1 MDNRYSE
8 NQKSWIARNWPWAL
22 PVGCCSGCLV
32 LVLLFIFGVG
42 ATIFGVVNNLVELS
56 PVEEGIERAEDNE
69 RVVEFIGF
77 DIDTDG
83 FPNGKIS
90 ISNDDGE
97 VDFRVPIKG
106 DRGEGALIVKGI
118 RKDKKWIYEDLY
130 VIIKETNERINLLDS
145 EKVLESI

>member
-1 MDNRYSE
+1 MLER
-8 NQKSWIARNWPWAL
+8 Q
-22 PVGCCSGCLV
+22 
-32 LVLLFIFGVG
+32 F
-42 ATIFGVVNNLVELS
+42 FGVVNNLVELS
-56 PVEEGIERAEDNE
+56 PVEEAIERAEDNE
-69 RVVEFIGF
+69 RVVEFIGY

-106 DRGEGALIVKGI
+106 GRGEGTLIVKGI

-130 VIIKETNERINLLDS
+130 VIIKETNERINLLDK

>member
-1 MDNRYSE
+1 MDNRYNE

-32 LVLLFIFGVG
+32 LILLFVFGVG

-56 PVEEGIERAEDNE
+56 PLEEALERAEENE
-69 RVVEFIGF
+69 RVVEFVGYE
-77 DIDTDG
+77 IDTDG
-83 FPNGKIS
+83 FPNGEIS
-90 ISNDDGE
+90 VSNNDGE

-106 DRGEGALIVKGI
+106 NRGEGTLIVKGI

-130 VIIKETNERINLLDS
+130 VLIKETNERINLLDN